1 MGNQPTQ
8 KKITDKVVVAAWIP
22 MTENPW
28 KVTEWPWQPW
38 QEPIRKEA
46 FLVGVAD
53 PTGGLPEDS
62 IFLPGLQEQ
71 LTACEG
77 PESSWIVVKALH
89 TYNNPQFNQFYH
101 WGAF

>member
-1 MGNQPTQ
+1 M
-8 KKITDKVVVAAWIP
+8 
-22 MTENPW
+22 
-28 KVTEWPWQPW
+28 
-38 QEPIRKEA
+38 
-46 FLVGVAD
+46 GVAD

-89 TYNNPQFNQFYH
+89 TYNNPQFKPILPLGSIIDVQQNHTPRKMIIVAFTIDEFKVKASLRASLHHSGKQENTSGPNQH
-101 WGAF
+101 